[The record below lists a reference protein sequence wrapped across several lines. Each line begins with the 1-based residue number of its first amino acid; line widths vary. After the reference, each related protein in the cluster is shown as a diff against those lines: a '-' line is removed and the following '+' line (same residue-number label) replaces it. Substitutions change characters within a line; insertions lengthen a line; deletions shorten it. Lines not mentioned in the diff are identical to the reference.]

1 MTCVGVRGVH
11 AVAVAAVRA
20 ARHVPRLPAAA
31 APQPPR
37 LLVLL
42 VQLVD
47 VILLHLTTSEINIF
61 PHCLGKKLTDSW
73 EMFACCWPAGYC
85 CAPGPGSELAG
96 HRSSGASVV
105 PVVTRPS

>member
-1 MTCVGVRGVH
+1 MIVFKYLIIYHYISNSLNLNSILYNTVTCVGVGGVH
-11 AVAVAAVRA
+11 AVAVAAVGA

-47 VILLHLTTSEINIF
+47 VILLHLTTSEISIF
-61 PHCLGKKLTDSW
+61 PHCLL
-73 EMFACCWPAGYC
+73 
-85 CAPGPGSELAG
+85 
-96 HRSSGASVV
+96 
-105 PVVTRPS
+105 